1 MPAREVER
9 LDPIASANGVVTVRF
24 EQIVEELHVE
34 LIVFH
39 DQDGLWHSISAHF
52 PVAHSRQSPARP
64 CSGMIGTVMPI
75 SYGKA
80 NFIIYQWGLAGFGLC
95 LFTGLALSSRQ

>member
-1 MPAREVER
+1 MLAREVER
-9 LDPIASANGVVTVRF
+9 LDPVASADGIVTVRF

-34 LIVFH
+34 LVVFH
-39 DQDGLWHSISAHF
+39 DQDGLWHSLSAHF

-80 NFIIYQWGLAGFGLC
+80 NLVDSQGGLAGFGHLP
-95 LFTGLALSSRQ
+95 FTGLALSLI